1 MFDGVKIFMKITKN
15 RSEKFL
21 VKEQLPLKVLS
32 TLLKEPFKEILTTCI
47 FLDIEKLHFVVET

>member
-32 TLLKEPFKEILTTCI
+32 TLLKEPFQ
-47 FLDIEKLHFVVET
+47 EKWSIYSSYLKKFSVG

>member
-21 VKEQLPLKVLS
+21 VKEQLPS
-32 TLLKEPFKEILTTCI
+32 DFKHVAKRA
-47 FLDIEKLHFVVET
+47 FSRK